1 MEDITEFIK
10 KIELEMDEI
19 VPGTIKPTTNFREL
33 EQWSSMMGLIFIALI
48 DTEYNVTL
56 NGNDLI
62 TCITVQDLYDVVK
75 SKIE

>member
-1 MEDITEFIK
+1 MEDIQEFIK
-10 KIELEMDEI
+10 KIEFEMDEI
-19 VPGTIKPTTNFREL
+19 EPGTIQTRTNFREL

-62 TCITVQDLYDVVK
+62 NCKTVLDLYEVVK
-75 SKIE
+75 NKAS

>member
-1 MEDITEFIK
+1 MEDIAEFIK
-10 KIELEMDEI
+10 KIEFEMDEI
-19 VPGTIKPTTNFREL
+19 EPDTIKPETNFREL

-62 TCITVQDLYDVVK
+62 NCVTVNDLYQVVK
-75 SKIE
+75 SKI